1 MRVVIQRVKNAS
13 VRVDEQVVG
22 AIDAGLLLLLGIT
35 QEDSTEDIEWL
46 CRKIVQMRIFGD
58 ENDLMNKSL
67 LDIDGE
73 VLVISQFTLHASTKK
88 GNRPSFIAAAR
99 PEQAIPLYEQ
109 FITVI
114 QDYVPKKVQTGIFG
128 ADMKVNLL
136 NDGPVTITMDSKN
149 RTVSRLSDR
158 SMG

>member
-22 AIDAGLLLLLGIT
+22 AIDHGLLLLLGIT
-35 QEDSTEDIEWL
+35 QEDNTEDIEWL

-88 GNRPSFIAAAR
+88 GNRPSFISAAR

-109 FITVI
+109 FISVI

-149 RTVSRLSDR
+149 RE
-158 SMG
+158 